1 MSDHDVGEPQLD
13 AGDVASKLE
22 SHVEDVMSAARE
34 AAAKLQS
41 EVERA
46 AAARVAEIEAVAARR
61 AHQVRMQAE
70 ADAQRER
77 AQTRE
82 ALQQYVSASRRLVDD
97 FAKERIRRI
106 REVSDELL
114 AESAALVGPLRRSE
128 DLARHVEELRATL
141 GAACERIVGEA
152 SRPSP
157 ALADPPEPP
166 EPRKVSGDPRRE
178 DAAAEHATPQS
189 LKQRLARATAREQRA
204 ADGAESGGPDGS

>member
-157 ALADPPEPP
+157 ALADPPEP
-166 EPRKVSGDPRRE
+166 RTVSGDPRRE
-178 DAAAEHATPQS
+178 EAAAEHATPQS
-189 LKQRLARATAREQRA
+189 LKQRLARATAREPRA